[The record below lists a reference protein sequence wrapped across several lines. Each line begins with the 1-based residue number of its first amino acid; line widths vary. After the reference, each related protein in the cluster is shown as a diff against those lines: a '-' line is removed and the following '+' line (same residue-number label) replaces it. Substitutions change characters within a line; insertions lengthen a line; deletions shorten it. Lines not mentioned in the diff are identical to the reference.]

1 MLRRARLP
9 LTLLICALGV
19 LLAAPASSFAKA
31 PKGFFGVIDYL
42 PPNNLSQPTR
52 DDMYAQMR
60 KAGVES
66 VRELFFWANIETA
79 KGTYNWTAADR
90 QVGLAATHRLSILA
104 TVQGSPRWASS
115 RPDRGDYVTYAPK
128 RLADY
133 QAFIRTLI
141 ARYGPKG
148 TFWAANPTIPK
159 RPIREWQIWNEPSA
173 SYFLNVPN
181 YRKYY
186 PKMLK
191 AGYKAVK
198 GADRKAKVVA
208 AGLAS
213 FLQESGKK
221 TFSWNDQAAFYKRG
235 AKKYFDIAAVHP
247 FNKTTKAYVDALEEH
262 RKVMR
267 RYKDGKTPIYVTEF
281 TFLGSKGKLNSP
293 DDYFGLEVTPAQQ
306 RSRLKA
312 TYKAFAKRKDLR
324 VKKAFWYAWASGY
337 SPTSCDNG
345 STDPTFQYAGLIS
358 VPCGGSTFTVTP
370 LLGAYRSAAKKY

>member
-1 MLRRARLP
+1 MLRRSLLP

-19 LLAAPASSFAKA
+19 LLAAPATGQAKA
-31 PKGFFGVIDYL
+31 PKGFFGVIDFL
-42 PPNNLSQPTR
+42 PPNNIPQQAR

-60 KAGVES
+60 GAGVES

-79 KGTYNWTAADR
+79 PGTYNWTGADR
-90 QVGLAATHRLSILA
+90 QVGLAASHRLTILA
-104 TVQGSPRWASS
+104 TVQGTPRWAST
-115 RPDRGDYVTYAPK
+115 RGDRGDFATYPPK
-128 RLADY
+128 QLSRY

-141 ARYGPKG
+141 GRYGPKG

-173 SYFLNVPN
+173 SYFLNVKS

-221 TFSWNDQAAFYKRG
+221 TFSWADQAAFYKRG
-235 AKKYFDIAAVHP
+235 FRRYFDIAAVHP
-247 FNKTTKAYVDALEEH
+247 FNKSVKAYVDALEEH

-267 RYKDGKTPIYVTEF
+267 RYKDGKKPIYVTEF
-281 TFLGSKGKLNSP
+281 TFLGSKGKLRNKE
-293 DDYFGLEVTPAQQ
+293 DYFGLEVTPAQQ

-324 VKKAFWYAWASGY
+324 IRKAFWYAWGSGY
-337 SPTSCDNG
+337 SPVSCDNG
-345 STDPTFQYAGLIS
+345 STDPTFQYAGLLS
-358 VPCGGSTFTVTP
+358 VPCGGTVFTVTP
-370 LLGAYRSAAKKY
+370 LLRAYRSAARKY